1 MKILR
6 FSDPSHGWID
16 ITFGV
21 PPDDYTLLGAS
32 DVPNDC
38 LHELA
43 EATVRLLHGSAEQS
57 VHFSLEPGFAVCRL
71 VRDID
76 MMQLTLC
83 LPHHDT
89 PVFESSFPLKAFARR
104 LRLELLRIK
113 DRYTA
118 KDGWS
123 QAFPEREVDALAM

>member
-16 ITFGV
+16 ITFGA
-21 PPDDYTLLGAS
+21 PPDDYTLVGAS

-43 EATVRLLHGSAEQS
+43 AATVRLLHGSTEQS
-57 VHFSLEPGFAVCRL
+57 VRFSLEPDFAICSL
-71 VRDID
+71 VRDKHT
-76 MMQLTLC
+76 MHLTLR
-83 LPHHDT
+83 LPSDPT

-104 LRLELLRIK
+104 LRFELLRIRE
-113 DRYTA
+113 RYSA
-118 KDGWS
+118 NDGWT
-123 QAFPEREVDALAM
+123 QTFPEYEVSALAT